1 MSVNRVFRVEVV
13 MVETGEVRGFYMV
26 SSSISTIEEAQK
38 RVALQFGPGRV
49 LGVKKA
55 SMKT

>member
-1 MSVNRVFRVEVV
+1 MFRVEVV
-13 MVETGEVRGFYMV
+13 MLETGEVRGFYMV
-26 SSSISTIEEAQK
+26 SSSISTIEEAQE

-55 SMKT
+55 NMKT